1 MNGTTIAVKRAASQ
15 IASAIMTASATSLT
29 VIKADAHFEN
39 PWLRAIVL
47 SPSVHRFLTTV
58 ALGARDFRS
67 LAALMVKPASAV
79 MMTFAADP
87 NPGLDHD
94 HFSGTA
100 IVFVSTVNYPTRTA
114 RCCSRARA

>member
-1 MNGTTIAVKRAASQ
+1 M
-15 IASAIMTASATSLT
+15 IASASSVT
-29 VIKADAHFEN
+29 VIKADVRLDS

-58 ALGARDFRS
+58 ALGERDFRS
-67 LAALMVKPASAV
+67 LAALMVKPKNAV

-94 HFSGTA
+94 HFSGAA
-100 IVFVSTVNYPTRTA
+100 IVFVSTVSYPTRTA
-114 RCCSRARA
+114 SLQ